1 MMEHIRAPGPARR
14 KRRYIPLDIQLTDR
28 KKNAVKWTLLMVA
41 LTNMPSLALS
51 PATEQIRQYF
61 NVALPTVQTA
71 MSFVNVIQICVALV
85 AMYLINRALLTKK
98 MAVVMGQSFFVAAV
112 VFVLLFHEGF
122 WCVWCL
128 SVLIGCSTGLFV
140 TNAFGIMFDL
150 FQFFIAVC

>member
-1 MMEHIRAPGPARR
+1 M
-14 KRRYIPLDIQLTDR
+14 DIQLTER
-28 KKNAVKWTLLMVA
+28 KKNALKWTLLMVA

-61 NVALPTVQTA
+61 QVSLSTVQTA
-71 MSFVNVIQICVALV
+71 MSFVNVIQIGVALV
-85 AMYLINRALLTKK
+85 AMYLINRAVLTKK

-150 FQFFIAVC
+150 FEPEERQRMREKWGG